1 MQTKQLTD
9 CGLMKLNL
17 FLCFFCCFFFEKL
30 LKDFPPY
37 SPILLVTLSALVYIL
52 ANMHKQNS
60 P

>member
-9 CGLMKLNL
+9 CGLMKVNL
-17 FLCFFCCFFFEKL
+17 FLCFFFVFFEKL